1 MKLFIILFILAVQFI
16 SACPG
21 TNTGTGEYTVPPVRH
36 QTADSGQQTLS
47 KRNINLREI
56 DTITTTCTFCV
67 GKSCRPIFFS
77 SDAPRSTVQIL
88 ETVCPKGTN
97 VASCS
102 CKQLANA
109 LSGNSE
115 TKELGDKMKDNLEKN
130 PGEPVCRGPGG
141 DGNSGEKVLEDV
153 LSVEFE

>member
-1 MKLFIILFILAVQFI
+1 MKLIIFLFILVLQFI

-21 TNTGTGEYTVPPVRH
+21 SNTGVGQYSFPLVRNH
-36 QTADSGQQTLS
+36 ATDRSEQQTLS
-47 KRNINLREI
+47 KRNIREI
-56 DTITTTCTFCV
+56 RTITITCTFCV

-102 CKQLANA
+102 CQQLANA